1 MDIAVL
7 LSAANGRG
15 SFAGASVA
23 ADVARDEV
31 CAATTAGTDARSA
44 AIA

>member
-15 SFAGASVA
+15 SFAEASASGGVTG
-23 ADVARDEV
+23 EEL
-31 CAATTAGTDARSA
+31 CAATTTGTDARNA